1 MIVQQNRDG
10 GLKLYSLFGR
20 FSLILLMG
28 FAALNAQESFKDFKK
43 IQTESFQTYKDER
56 DTAFNKY
63 LKQKT
68 IEQPPV
74 HG

>member
-1 MIVQQNRDG
+1 
-10 GLKLYSLFGR
+10 
-20 FSLILLMG
+20 MG